1 MGTKMAALAVLTAAA
16 AAVTV
21 AAVAAA
27 GPVAAPQRI
36 AILEHNDSFVLT
48 PLTAGA
54 IKRDSGT
61 RISCCWTRRFIK
73 RDGMSI
79 EVNDPQLLFT
89 GAHGTFVFH
98 NRIEW
103 GDLPDGWFVFTGSWK
118 FVRGTGV
125 YAGLSG
131 RGRVAGVSISES
143 DGKARLWGVLGPR

>member
-1 MGTKMAALAVLTAAA
+1 MGTKLAALAVLTAAA

-27 GPVAAPQRI
+27 GPVAAPQQI

-54 IKRDSGT
+54 IKRDAGT
-61 RISCCWTRRFIK
+61 RVSCCWTRRFIK
-73 RDGMSI
+73 QDGVSI
-79 EVNDPQLLFT
+79 EVNDPQLTFT
-89 GAHGTFVFH
+89 GAHGTLVFH

-103 GDLPDGWFVFTGSWK
+103 GGLPDGWSVFTGSWK
-118 FVRGTGV
+118 FVRGTGA

-131 RGRVAGVSISES
+131 RGRVAGVSTSET